1 MILGKINIM
10 ILGKIDQGNLAQI
23 GIIFSW
29 PVFTVVIENM
39 WKMDTRPE
47 LSEINPGFPLLMVK
61 F

>member
-39 WKMDTRPE
+39 
-47 LSEINPGFPLLMVK
+47 
-61 F
+61 